1 MHDLELLRAG
11 VCVAGLDGRVDEPE
25 LAVIATLVERVGV
38 GRASLK
44 AMIEL
49 SCSDKNLYK
58 SQLRLAQPSPS
69 AALEFLVK
77 VAKADGHLTEDERRM
92 IDRVR
97 VYSSVEE
104 LRNYAESDF
113 DDSTFEDERPIHLNA
128 ALYEVA

>member
-1 MHDLELLRAG
+1 MTAGGMHDLELLRAG

-77 VAKADGHLTEDERRM
+77 VAKADGHLTEDERVIITHFGDKMRLTPAEVDAI
-92 IDRVR
+92 ID
-97 VYSSVEE
+97 
-104 LRNYAESDF
+104 A
-113 DDSTFEDERPIHLNA
+113 P
-128 ALYEVA
+128 